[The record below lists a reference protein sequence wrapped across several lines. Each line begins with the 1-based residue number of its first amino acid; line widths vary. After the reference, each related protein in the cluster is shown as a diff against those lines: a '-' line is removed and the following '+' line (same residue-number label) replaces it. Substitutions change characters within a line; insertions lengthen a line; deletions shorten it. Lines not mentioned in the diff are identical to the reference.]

1 MLGSSSKLQSFPHM
15 MGKKYISNVNYNL
28 QGPKE
33 VTLNSKLN
41 DNVLK

>member
-1 MLGSSSKLQSFPHM
+1 M
-15 MGKKYISNVNYNL
+15 MGKKYISNVNYTL
-28 QGPKE
+28 QGRKE